1 MLLVKAFTRRI
12 RVMSA
17 RRGIWEQRGM
27 RRRWNYFLLEE
38 YPINVT
44 ILGMRTNLSLAVS
57 SSYYWMLVQNN
68 YLLAKKKI
76 YDRTLTLQTY
86 WICIACLQAISGVIQ
101 FCLRRTTYYER
112 WVKKAPA
119 LIAHQNH
126 YRSTERASA
135 ASGQTRQRCSRL
147 PRDKIQFT
155 LLEAIGQRAI
165 SPGNRATDL
174 ECAGINSTGET
185 QLMAYAGPDDL

>member
-1 MLLVKAFTRRI
+1 MLLVKAFARCI
-12 RVMSA
+12 RVTSA
-17 RRGIWEQRGM
+17 KRGIWEQRGM

-38 YPINVT
+38 YPINVM

-68 YLLAKKKI
+68 YLLGKKN
-76 YDRTLTLQTY
+76 DRTLTLQTY

-112 WVKKAPA
+112 WVKKASA

-135 ASGQTRQRCSRL
+135 ASGQTRQRWSQL

-165 SPGNRATDL
+165 SPGNRSTDP

-185 QLMAYAGPDDL
+185 ELIAYTGPDDL